1 VASTVKEATMTDL
14 VEHYARADLPSAIL
28 AALRAAGKDVERLTP
43 EDLAPIDEFQTGG
56 RAATAELARLLALR
70 GDERVLDVG
79 CGIGGLSRHLARAFG
94 CHVMGLDLVPE
105 FCRAAIMLA
114 ERMGLGH
121 LADYRQGNALDMPF
135 MDQSF
140 DVAWSQDVVVNIAD
154 RHRLYS
160 EIHRVLR
167 PGGRYGFSDI
177 VAGLSGMPHFPI
189 PWARTPS
196 TSFLLS
202 AEATRRALEA
212 ARFRILAFEDQTAGA
227 IAEGR
232 ARDEAS
238 QKSPGPHVIFGNDW
252 PAMARNSLRNL
263 EEGRTAFVLGVAS
276 RE

>member
-1 VASTVKEATMTDL
+1 MTDL
-14 VEHYARADLPSAIL
+14 AEHYARADLPSAIL
-28 AALRAAGKDVERLTP
+28 AALRAAGKDVERLAP
-43 EDLAPIDEFQTGG
+43 DDLAPVDEFHTGG

-70 GDERVLDVG
+70 GNERVLDVG
-79 CGIGGLSRHLARAFG
+79 SGLGGPSRYLAKAFG

-105 FCRAAIMLA
+105 FCRAATMLT

-135 MDQSF
+135 MDRSF
-140 DVAWSQDVVVNIAD
+140 DVAWSQDVVMNIAD

-177 VAGLSGMPHFPI
+177 VAGPSGTPHFPV

-212 ARFRILAFEDQTAGA
+212 ARFHIIAFEDQTAGA

-232 ARDEAS
+232 AREEAS
-238 QKSPGPHVIFGNDW
+238 QKSPPVLGPHAIFGDDW

-263 EEGRTAFVLGVAS
+263 EEGRTGFVLGVAS